1 MEATAADNA
10 PTTVDAGTTIVVYGA
25 SDDLIEV
32 EGGIDEEF
40 SYIGEHN
47 GEDVGDLLAFS
58 DGTVIRIRYGHVWR
72 IELVQYGTNFVDIE
86 HCPENDDNRYS
97 DRCTIHGPAP
107 IRWVVQGVAVAMA
120 GAR

>member
-1 MEATAADNA
+1 MHAAEDA
-10 PTTVDAGTTIVVYGA
+10 PTTADVDTTITVYGA

-32 EGGIDEEF
+32 EGHIDEEF
-40 SYIGEHN
+40 PYQGEHN

-72 IELVQYGTNFVDIE
+72 IELVQFGSNFVDIDP
-86 HCPENDDNRYS
+86 CPEADEDNYS
-97 DRCTIHGPAP
+97 DRCTIHGPTP

-120 GAR
+120 SPR